1 MVLGDL
7 LKNISNALG
16 LNKEDHRDYGLKSR
30 SIDFPQGAKYLDYR
44 QDKNI
49 TGISH
54 MAMSNTTDNPESRTK
69 YINSV
74 HSKKT
79 QYEKTANKGMAKNLA
94 LIESYTNS
102 RNCVDRD
109 YEYYR
114 NLSKDMRE
122 KQMTEDKVH
131 YCLTGIDTHLVESD
145 AIDVNNLSYN
155 THLRSIVN
163 NSRPWELNDIHD
175 KILPDNLSG
184 MNIIS
189 EREKNCLNN

>member
-16 LNKEDHRDYGLKSR
+16 LNKKEHHDYGLKSG

-44 QDKNI
+44 QDKNMR
-49 TGISH
+49 GVSH
-54 MAMSNTTDNPESRTK
+54 MAMSNSKHNPESKTK
-69 YINSV
+69 YINQV
-74 HSKKT
+74 QAKKT
-79 QYEKTANKGMAKNLA
+79 QYEKTASQGMAKNLA

-155 THLRSIVN
+155 SHLRSIVN
-163 NSRPWELNDIHD
+163 HSRPWELNDMHD
-175 KILPDNLSG
+175 KILPDNLSR

>member
-7 LKNISNALG
+7 LKYIYNALG
-16 LNKEDHRDYGLKSR
+16 LNKEEHHDYGLKSD

-49 TGISH
+49 RGVSH
-54 MAMSNTTDNPESRTK
+54 MAMSNRINNSESRAK

-74 HSKKT
+74 NLKKT
-79 QYEKTANKGMAKNLA
+79 QYEKTVNKGMAKNLA

-102 RNCVDRD
+102 RKCVDRD

-122 KQMTEDKVH
+122 KQMAEDKVH

-145 AIDVNNLSYN
+145 SIDVNNLSYN
-155 THLRSIVN
+155 SHLRSIVN
-163 NSRPWELNDIHD
+163 NSRPWELNDMHD
-175 KILPDNLSG
+175 KILPDNLSK

>member
-7 LKNISNALG
+7 LKNISDALG
-16 LNKEDHRDYGLKSR
+16 LNKEERHDYGLKSR

-49 TGISH
+49 RGVSH
-54 MAMSNTTDNPESRTK
+54 MVMSNRINNPESRTK
-69 YINSV
+69 YMNRV

-79 QYEKTANKGMAKNLA
+79 QYDKTASQGMAKNLA

-122 KQMTEDKVH
+122 KQMAEDKVH

-163 NSRPWELNDIHD
+163 HSRPWELNDMHD
-175 KILPDNLSG
+175 KILPDNLSE